1 MRSSERS
8 RTIRRKRGNLVVHK
22 KKEAEKVNREAEIY
36 EKIIRCL
43 EELAALEAKKRVKS
57 AQKES
62 SAYKRSEQIEH
73 SKDFLEK
80 AKKWSGQNE
89 IAATLAWQMYT
100 KAQAYIDQGDAKNAH
115 RFYEL
120 TLKALKL
127 CGAALKE
134 LSLEELEERIR
145 RLEEQSV

>member
-1 MRSSERS
+1 
-8 RTIRRKRGNLVVHK
+8 VVHK

-145 RLEEQSV
+145 RLEEQSL

>member
-1 MRSSERS
+1 M
-8 RTIRRKRGNLVVHK
+8 NQ
-22 KKEAEKVNREAEIY
+22 EAEIY
-36 EKIIRCL
+36 AKIIRYL
-43 EELAALEAKKRVKS
+43 EKLQALEAKKRVKS
-57 AQKES
+57 TQKES

-89 IAATLAWQMYT
+89 IAAALAWQMYT

-115 RFYEL
+115 KFYEL

-127 CGAALKE
+127 CGTALKE
-134 LSLEELEERIR
+134 LNIEELEERIR
-145 RLEEQSV
+145 RLEEQSI

>member
-1 MRSSERS
+1 
-8 RTIRRKRGNLVVHK
+8 
-22 KKEAEKVNREAEIY
+22 VNQEAEIY
-36 EKIIRCL
+36 AKIIKCL
-43 EELAALEAKKRVKS
+43 EKLQELEVRKKAKHI
-57 AQKES
+57 QKGS

-89 IAATLAWQMYT
+89 IAAILAWQMYT

-115 RFYEL
+115 KFYDL

-127 CGAALKE
+127 CGTALKE
-134 LSLEELEERIR
+134 LNIEELEK
-145 RLEEQSV
+145 RLTKLEASIGEA

>member
-1 MRSSERS
+1 M
-8 RTIRRKRGNLVVHK
+8 NQ
-22 KKEAEKVNREAEIY
+22 EAEIY

-43 EELAALEAKKRVKS
+43 EKLQELEATKRAKHT
-57 AQKES
+57 QKES

-73 SKDFLEK
+73 SEDFLEK

-89 IAATLAWQMYT
+89 IAAALAWQMYT

-115 RFYEL
+115 KFYEL

-127 CGAALKE
+127 CGSALKE
-134 LSLEELEERIR
+134 FNIEELEK
-145 RLEEQSV
+145 RLTKLEASLGEA

>member
-89 IAATLAWQMYT
+89 IAAILAWQMYT

-145 RLEEQSV
+145 RLEEQSL

>member
-1 MRSSERS
+1 
-8 RTIRRKRGNLVVHK
+8 VVHK

>member
-1 MRSSERS
+1 
-8 RTIRRKRGNLVVHK
+8 VVHK
-22 KKEAEKVNREAEIY
+22 KKEEKKVNREAEIY

-43 EELAALEAKKRVKS
+43 EKLQALEAKKK
-57 AQKES
+57 AKPTQKGS

-80 AKKWSGQNE
+80 AKKWSGRNE
-89 IAATLAWQMYT
+89 IAAALAWQMYT

-115 RFYEL
+115 KFYEL

-127 CGAALKE
+127 CGTALKE
-134 LSLEELEERIR
+134 LNIEELEERIR

>member
-145 RLEEQSV
+145 RLEEQSL